1 MIEKPSKVF
10 LSDDC
15 LPTYLKTASKA
26 PENIA
31 GSALTNPTDKGIDKG
46 NEALERAGSTGPKGP
61 KGRLPVGAVVGP
73 DRPFST

>member
-1 MIEKPSKVF
+1 MIEKPPKVF

-26 PENIA
+26 PENTA

-46 NEALERAGSTGPKGP
+46 KS
-61 KGRLPVGAVVGP
+61 GA
-73 DRPFST
+73 